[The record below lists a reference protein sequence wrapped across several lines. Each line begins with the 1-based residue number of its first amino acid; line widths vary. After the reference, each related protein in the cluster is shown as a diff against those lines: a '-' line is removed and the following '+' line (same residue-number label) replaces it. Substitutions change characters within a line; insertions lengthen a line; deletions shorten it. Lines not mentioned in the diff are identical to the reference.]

1 MLANQYKNIESEIK
15 DCTFSFNTIG
25 NCKIEDLGFTNNT
38 NNFTQDSSCKKDKS
52 RGSYDIIK
60 DWEGCVTEIEGEDIF
75 AKLYDSEDD
84 GYSIYEFSI
93 DDISEDDLPLLK
105 KGALFFLYIGYYT
118 NDKGTRIKSSHIK
131 FRRIIS
137 ENAEAFI
144 DGGLDTM
151 STLDFSK
158 IWK

>member
-1 MLANQYKNIESEIK
+1 MLANQCKSIETEIK
-15 DCTFSFNTIG
+15 DCSFSFNTV
-25 NCKIEDLGFTNNT
+25 NCEIKDIGFTNNT
-38 NNFTQDSSCKKDKS
+38 NNFTQGKKGKS
-52 RGSYDIIK
+52 GSYDIIK
-60 DWEGCVTEIEGEDIF
+60 DWEGCVTEIDGEDIF
-75 AKLYDSEDD
+75 AKLYDSEDG
-84 GYSIYEFSI
+84 GYSIYEFSV

-151 STLDFSK
+151 NTLDFSK